1 MDLNFKLLIIY
12 PFYSNGYV
20 MCQNMVFL
28 IRFIVGSLSV
38 TIATCFTMIPSFG
51 RLIRHF

>member
-28 IRFIVGSLSV
+28 IRFIVGYHSNVFYNDSK
-38 TIATCFTMIPSFG
+38 FW
-51 RLIRHF
+51 